1 MLFITLLALAALP
14 PSLSVTGESAL
25 VWDTSE
31 ISSEIH
37 YGELHSIEVP
47 GFSSCQSGVLLPEK
61 RVMIPVP
68 VTGDVSLRVVPSGVR
83 SLGPPPPMAMSGF
96 EEGREVFTEA
106 SPSSIPTDWG
116 GIAERGTFRRAGYVS
131 VRLNP
136 VILSGGELL
145 AADGLRI
152 ELDHSP
158 LSSPAR
164 VRGHEG
170 EIFRA
175 VFGTDEVWRE
185 PAGRALDSPFWGK
198 PWARIQVDTAGVYA
212 VTGDM
217 IPEAVGMPSGSFS
230 MITGRGEMMSFDDPA
245 SDAFVPRPVAVH
257 IEDGGDGI
265 FDSTDRIL
273 FYGRGLSWWGGFM
286 GDHFNSRYSGL
297 NTYWLTWGGEGGPF
311 MEVLDG
317 SVTGAPSAGGSYV
330 NRLHFEENAV
340 LAPSFNAFEDFYGWH
355 RITSG
360 TANYGFATPGATG
373 SGSMRLGMYLEKG
386 NGVQI
391 RASVNGTQ
399 MADTLLSSTGA
410 VEWEFDV
417 TGFKT
422 SGNSLSLS
430 IQSGSTFVLYT
441 GWFQAF
447 PETGYR
453 SWSTMCQV
461 PLDRQFQPGE
471 RKLVSWAQNLG
482 SEAFVCLA
490 RSDTEAALI
499 DIPGG
504 KDFEVELPEGWSEP
518 VMWVVPGGA
527 FLEPVSVSPAAPGRI
542 LGTISSGG
550 TAYIYPDQFAD
561 DMPLFLRGS
570 TDVLFLSL
578 TEIYD
583 EFNGGVPDPGA
594 SGPSFS
600 IPSGTGM
607 SPWTRWFS
615 LEAATGTPGVSLPR
629 IPASW
634 T

>member
-217 IPEAVGMPSGSFS
+217 IPEAVGMPSGSF
-230 MITGRGEMMSFDDPA
+230 
-245 SDAFVPRPVAVH
+245 
-257 IEDGGDGI
+257 
-265 FDSTDRIL
+265 
-273 FYGRGLSWWGGFM
+273 
-286 GDHFNSRYSGL
+286 
-297 NTYWLTWGGEGGPF
+297 
-311 MEVLDG
+311 
-317 SVTGAPSAGGSYV
+317 
-330 NRLHFEENAV
+330 
-340 LAPSFNAFEDFYGWH
+340 
-355 RITSG
+355 
-360 TANYGFATPGATG
+360 
-373 SGSMRLGMYLEKG
+373 
-386 NGVQI
+386 Q
-391 RASVNGTQ
+391 
-399 MADTLLSSTGA
+399 
-410 VEWEFDV
+410 
-417 TGFKT
+417 
-422 SGNSLSLS
+422 
-430 IQSGSTFVLYT
+430 
-441 GWFQAF
+441 
-447 PETGYR
+447 
-453 SWSTMCQV
+453 
-461 PLDRQFQPGE
+461 
-471 RKLVSWAQNLG
+471 
-482 SEAFVCLA
+482 
-490 RSDTEAALI
+490 
-499 DIPGG
+499 
-504 KDFEVELPEGWSEP
+504 
-518 VMWVVPGGA
+518 
-527 FLEPVSVSPAAPGRI
+527 
-542 LGTISSGG
+542 
-550 TAYIYPDQFAD
+550 
-561 DMPLFLRGS
+561 
-570 TDVLFLSL
+570 
-578 TEIYD
+578 
-583 EFNGGVPDPGA
+583 
-594 SGPSFS
+594 
-600 IPSGTGM
+600 
-607 SPWTRWFS
+607 
-615 LEAATGTPGVSLPR
+615 
-629 IPASW
+629 
-634 T
+634 